1 MSYSIMDMGNSTKA
15 QSKGSLKTLADME
28 QNREMTNNSL
38 KQQKKGNQMSGAASG
53 AMIGTMIMPGWGTA
67 IGGAIGLIGGSL

>member
-28 QNREMTNNSL
+28 QNREITNNGI
-38 KQQKKGNQMSGAASG
+38 KQQKKSNQMSGTASG
-53 AMIGTMIMPGWGTA
+53 AMIGLSIGGPYGAA
-67 IGGAIGLIGGSL
+67 IGGAIGFIGGSL